1 MADINIPIKV
11 ALSTSVSEQLF
22 ELGASGEKNIH
33 VPVAIS
39 NSIYTINTD
48 GYIASTETWDSQ
60 PELVAKKNV
69 VYIYTDHHIDKHGRP
84 VPGFK
89 VGDGSS
95 YLIDMPFNDEMMVEH
110 IENNEIHITNEEREF
125 WNNKVTTIISEVDN
139 EELIFT
145 REKIWPTN

>member
-48 GYIASTETWDSQ
+48 GYIASTETWNSQ

-69 VYIYTDHHIDKHGRP
+69 VYIYTDHHMDKHGRP

-89 VGDGSS
+89 VGDGLS
-95 YLIDMPFNDEMMVEH
+95 YLIDMPF
-110 IENNEIHITNEEREF
+110 TNEEREF